1 MVLENLLNAYNLYG
15 CNINDSHEREFNE
28 NFGHIFI
35 ENNDAYIYDFVDGE
49 EGDSRYSEFGHTV
62 DGIYTVT
69 YQESILP
76 GDNIDYNFNFEYIN
90 NVCPELKD
98 WIIVNFHNVPNTN
111 NICYYPIFRKDIK
124 CIRGEAIAVF
134 SPNNLRYSITT
145 EENLSQYG
153 YICIGREAFV
163 AGDKNNGVYTLAKRG
178 KSMQHGYAS
187 AAAFW
192 ENRPQTIYLPKD
204 IVFND

>member
-1 MVLENLLNAYNLYG
+1 MVLENLLNAFNLH
-15 CNINDSHEREFNE
+15 NSSTTTILEKEFSDK
-28 NFGHIFI
+28 FGNLFI
-35 ENNDAYIYDFVDGE
+35 ENNDAYVFDYVDGE

-69 YQESILP
+69 YQETILP

-90 NVCPELKD
+90 KVCPELKE
-98 WIIVNFHNVPNTN
+98 WIIVNFHKIPNTN
-111 NICYYPIFRKDIK
+111 NICYYPIFRKDMQG
-124 CIRGEAIAVF
+124 IRGEAIAVF
-134 SPNNLRYSITT
+134 DIKTLRYSITT
-145 EENLSQYG
+145 TENLSQYG
-153 YICIGREAFV
+153 YICIGGEAFV

-192 ENRPQTIYLPKD
+192 ENRPQTIYIPKD
-204 IVFND
+204 ILFNE